1 MIHFIARILPALLL
15 AAILLMPQDALAQSS
30 AVLICPVNCDQ
41 PRELYLNDP
50 PMSGE
55 DVRELQET
63 LAILGFY
70 DLASNG
76 IFDGNTK
83 NAVCRFQQNF
93 NLPSSG
99 RVSEDT
105 WEAMAKA
112 VEQPVLAKKL
122 TPPPPGE
129 KIILVDTTR
138 RTLTLFNDGEPYHQ
152 FPVAVGKYQ
161 TPSPIGS
168 WKIVRKATNW
178 GTGFGSRWLGL
189 NVSWGIYGIHGTNRP
204 PSIGGYHSHGCIRM
218 FNGHVEQL
226 YRWVKV
232 GTPVVVVGNPFRYM
246 DPPYKILRR
255 GDRGAAVMEVQSAL
269 QRLGYDVKV
278 DGIWGYGL
286 EKSIIQ
292 YRKDHGLRPDNSVD
306 REMYTSLGLR

>member
-1 MIHFIARILPALLL
+1 
-15 AAILLMPQDALAQSS
+15 
-30 AVLICPVNCDQ
+30 
-41 PRELYLNDP
+41 
-50 PMSGE
+50 
-55 DVRELQET
+55 
-63 LAILGFY
+63 
-70 DLASNG
+70 
-76 IFDGNTK
+76 
-83 NAVCRFQQNF
+83 
-93 NLPSSG
+93 
-99 RVSEDT
+99 
-105 WEAMAKA
+105 
-112 VEQPVLAKKL
+112 
-122 TPPPPGE
+122 
-129 KIILVDTTR
+129 
-138 RTLTLFNDGEPYHQ
+138 
-152 FPVAVGKYQ
+152 
-161 TPSPIGS
+161 
-168 WKIVRKATNW
+168 
-178 GTGFGSRWLGL
+178 
-189 NVSWGIYGIHGTNRP
+189 
-204 PSIGGYHSHGCIRM
+204 M